1 MDIAYAGRSSLWLR
15 IMKLLLRK
23 CSVCLAGIFMYNR
36 PMRILI
42 VEDDAVLNKGIK
54 MILEREGYAVDSH
67 TDGTKALRH
76 ILVNHTNYDLFV
88 LDYMLPGKNGIEIC
102 TDARAQEIYTPVL
115 MLTGISDTD
124 NKVTALDA
132 GADDY
137 LTKPFS
143 EKELMARVRA
153 LLRRPKAAVP
163 TKIVHKDLTLDT
175 SNKQVFYKDTLVP
188 LTLKEFGILEYLL
201 RNENQVISRDQI
213 LDHVWDFEVN
223 AFSNIVD
230 VHITNLRKKL
240 EKAGAKDILHTI
252 RGVGYKI
259 QL

>member
-1 MDIAYAGRSSLWLR
+1 MYPVCLRTMKFLLSIAKDA
-15 IMKLLLRK
+15 
-23 CSVCLAGIFMYNR
+23 CLAGFVYNM

-54 MILEREGYAVDSH
+54 MILTKEGHAVDSFD
-67 TDGTKALRH
+67 DGDKVLKH
-76 ILVNHTNYDLFV
+76 MLLNHSNYDLFV
-88 LDYMLPGKNGIEIC
+88 LDYMLPGKSGLQIC
-102 TDARAQEIYTPVL
+102 GEVREREIYTPIL
-115 MLTGISDTD
+115 MLTGVSDTD
-124 NKVTALDA
+124 NKVAALDA

-143 EKELMARVRA
+143 EKELVARVRA
-153 LLRRPKAAVP
+153 LLRRPRVAVP
-163 TKIVHKDLTLDT
+163 TKMTNKDLTLDI
-175 SNKQVFYKDTLVP
+175 SNKQVFYKEKEVP
-188 LTLKEFGILEYLL
+188 LTLKEFGILEYLM

-240 EKAGAKDILHTI
+240 EKAGAKNILETI
-252 RGVGYKI
+252 RGVGYKVK
-259 QL
+259 L